1 MIRKKLAALAAI
13 ALVATLGVAVPAQ
26 AAPLEGPCPGFAIC
40 AAPTQA
46 RAMLPTNF
54 CDTQANWVEW
64 QMPATGAKW
73 GAGRWCGHV
82 REGEYRL
89 GSWDRDYG
97 GDCVSIWGSATMT
110 GGYGKIPGTTACG
123 YNVVVTT
130 PWRFNQLAKM
140 LLVKHELNGSWIAH
154 FQFYNCAR
162 DEPPYVS
169 C

>member
-1 MIRKKLAALAAI
+1 MTRRITAAVALLLALT
-13 ALVATLGVAVPAQ
+13 V
-26 AAPLEGPCPGFAIC
+26 AAPAAAHAGQGAGDLI
-40 AAPTQA
+40 AAPTA
-46 RAMLPTNF
+46 LLPVNY

-82 REGEYRL
+82 RTGEYRL

-97 GDCVSIWGSATMT
+97 GDCVTIWGSATMD
-110 GGYGKIPGTTACG
+110 GGYGAMPGTTACG
-123 YNVVVTT
+123 YGVVVTT
-130 PWRFNQLAKM
+130 PWRFNQVAKM
-140 LLVKHELNGSWIAH
+140 LLVKHTPGGSWIAS